1 MEFTEKVSALQSSAE
16 NQLPALNSLKKTET
30 ALVLPFFDVL
40 GYNPFDV
47 RDVEPDFNVGLGD
60 KGMRTVD
67 YALKR
72 EGAPLMLFQCEEAKT
87 DLGDYDSS
95 FLFEHFDALGADVAV
110 FTNGLTYRFYANLG
124 AEINVAQRP
133 FLEFDLLDHG
143 PEQVE
148 GLQQLTKS
156 AFDAE
161 EIISTAYAL
170 KSGRLLRHYLV
181 QQQESPDEH
190 LVRFIAAQIFE
201 GEVSED
207 VVERF
212 RPVVQNVLGD
222 VVEGEAEIPQP
233 VPSSEDNESE
243 PRPPEDDVLNSPEEE
258 ELELSPSEEESIV
271 DEAEDQEENGD
282 PFEKDLAR
290 RVIEDF

>member
-1 MEFTEKVSALQSSAE
+1 M
-16 NQLPALNSLKKTET
+16 
-30 ALVLPFFDVL
+30 
-40 GYNPFDV
+40 
-47 RDVEPDFNVGLGD
+47 
-60 KGMRTVD
+60 
-67 YALKR
+67 
-72 EGAPLMLFQCEEAKT
+72 
-87 DLGDYDSS
+87 
-95 FLFEHFDALGADVAV
+95 
-110 FTNGLTYRFYANLG
+110 
-124 AEINVAQRP
+124 
-133 FLEFDLLDHG
+133 
-143 PEQVE
+143 
-148 GLQQLTKS
+148 
-156 AFDAE
+156 
-161 EIISTAYAL
+161 
-170 KSGRLLRHYLV
+170 LRHYLV